1 MLRESLR
8 PSTNSH
14 NPALPIAT
22 NIDLTVLN
30 CGMNEK
36 LRWLIYIFI
45 AVATAIGVAFTS
57 SDAGLIDCLL
67 VGLGNGVFNFFL
79 VEVVFK
85 KE

>member
-8 PSTNSH
+8 PSTNSY

-36 LRWLIYIFI
+36 LRWVIYIFI

>member
-1 MLRESLR
+1 LLRESLR

-14 NPALPIAT
+14 DPAPPIAT
-22 NIDLTVLN
+22 TIDVTVLN
-30 CGMNEK
+30 CGMNDK
-36 LRWLIYIFI
+36 LRWIIYISI

-67 VGLGNGVFNFFL
+67 VGLGSGALNFFL
-79 VEVVFK
+79 VERVFK

>member
-1 MLRESLR
+1 
-8 PSTNSH
+8 
-14 NPALPIAT
+14 
-22 NIDLTVLN
+22 
-30 CGMNEK
+30 MNDK

-67 VGLGNGVFNFFL
+67 VGLGSGALNFFL
-79 VEVVFK
+79 VERVFK

>member
-1 MLRESLR
+1 MLLESLR

-36 LRWLIYIFI
+36 LRWVIYIFI

>member
-8 PSTNSH
+8 HSTNSY

-30 CGMNEK
+30 CGMNDK
-36 LRWLIYIFI
+36 LRWIIYISI

>member
-30 CGMNEK
+30 CGMNDK
-36 LRWLIYIFI
+36 LRWVIYIFI

>member
-1 MLRESLR
+1 MLRESLK
-8 PSTNSH
+8 PSTNSY

>member
-1 MLRESLR
+1 MD
-8 PSTNSH
+8 
-14 NPALPIAT
+14 I
-22 NIDLTVLN
+22 IVLN
-30 CGMNEK
+30 CGMNDK

-45 AVATAIGVAFTS
+45 AVATAILVAFTS

-79 VEVVFK
+79 VEVIFK

>member
-1 MLRESLR
+1 MGCVK
-8 PSTNSH
+8 T
-14 NPALPIAT
+14 IM
-22 NIDLTVLN
+22 DVTVLN
-30 CGMNEK
+30 CGMNDK

-67 VGLGNGVFNFFL
+67 VGLGSGAFNFFL
-79 VEVVFK
+79 VERVFK